1 MGGFSITHWLLLA
14 FIFLLFFG
22 PNKASDVAK
31 SLGRSIRNFKNSLNE
46 IDVDAKDIQDD
57 PQLLEKQKPKQNQK

>member
-1 MGGFSITHWLLLA
+1 MGGFSLTHWLLLA

-22 PNKASDVAK
+22 PNKVSDVAK
-31 SLGRSIRNFKNSLNE
+31 SLGRSVRNFKNSINE

-57 PQLLEKQKPKQNQK
+57 PRLLEKQKRNQK